1 MLSLWDLHG
10 ITPKRLEEVSMRL
23 GKGLM
28 CWDSGVFDGN
38 GVGGP
43 SQCFLWWDKPTD
55 PSDLHS
61 SRLGKGPGVGTSP
74 LGGTNWV
81 GTVVPSMAMG
91 SPSLGKPIGR
101 SGDPTQPV
109 PSPLVL
115 PYGTPRNRKWTGF
128 SRFYGFLGVG
138 PYLQILFPCYLMGF
152 WAIFAHMGLLTLWD
166 PF

>member
-1 MLSLWDLHG
+1 MW
-10 ITPKRLEEVSMRL
+10 
-23 GKGLM
+23 
-28 CWDSGVFDGN
+28 WDSGVFDGN

-43 SQCFLWWDKPTD
+43 SQCLPWWDNLEY

-61 SRLGKGPGVGTSP
+61 SRLGKGPGVSTSP
-74 LGGTNWV
+74 LGGTNRV

-101 SGDPTQPV
+101 SRDPTQPV

-128 SRFYGFLGVG
+128 SRFFAFL
-138 PYLQILFPCYLMGF
+138 
-152 WAIFAHMGLLTLWD
+152 
-166 PF
+166 